1 LNKHWTRR
9 RIGAVTAIAAA
20 AAMVLAGC
28 SGGSSDGDGFA
39 DSAPESL
46 SGTISLWHF
55 FTDREAAAIESV
67 VGDFEKANPDVKVEI
82 HAGQDDE
89 KLAKKLATGTDIDV
103 AISGSTD
110 SVGLFCS
117 SGSFRDLDPVI
128 KRDGVDMSQFTD
140 VAKAYT
146 AFDGKQCALPM
157 LADAYGLYYNTDLLQ
172 AAGFSEPPKTLS
184 ELEDMAL
191 KLTTYNDDGSI
202 KTLGFNPL
210 MGFYEN
216 QPVNY
221 TGVVGGKWM
230 SDDGAKSVLDSKP
243 WKDLATWQKGFI
255 DKIGYDKLKAFTAG
269 AGDEWSADNAFQT
282 GQVAMNMDGEWRV
295 AFIADQ
301 APELKYGTAPFPV
314 PDGYEDIYGGGY
326 TTGTI
331 AGIAKGSQHPDL
343 AWALLKYLTTDTGAV
358 VKLANGIKNVPTTK
372 AALASGDLQYP
383 DQFQTFLDIAAD
395 PHLISVPATAIG
407 HANQTTFQTFWEQWQ
422 SGQATDLDAGLA
434 KVDTDINNALALSGD
449 PGE

>member
-1 LNKHWTRR
+1 
-9 RIGAVTAIAAA
+9 
-20 AAMVLAGC
+20 MVLAGC
-28 SGGSSDGDGFA
+28 SGGSSGDGFA

-55 FTDREAAAIESV
+55 FTDREAKAIDGV
-67 VGDFEKANPDVKVEI
+67 VKDFETANPGVKVEI
-82 HAGQDDE
+82 HSGQDDE
-89 KLAKKLATGTDIDV
+89 KLAKKLATGNDIDV

-128 KRDGVDMSQFTD
+128 KRDRIDMSQFTD

-146 AFDGKQCALPM
+146 SFDGKQCALPM
-157 LADAYGLYYNTDLLQ
+157 LADAYGLYYNTDLLK
-172 AAGFSEPPKTLS
+172 AAGFTAPPKTLS
-184 ELEDMAL
+184 ELETMAL
-191 KLTTYNDDGSI
+191 KLTTYNPDGSI
-202 KTLGFNPL
+202 KTLGFDPL

-221 TGVVGGKWM
+221 TGVIGGKWM
-230 SDDGAKSVLDSKP
+230 SDDGTKSALNNKA

-269 AGDEWSADNAFQT
+269 VGDEWSADNAFQT

-301 APELKYGTAPFPV
+301 APKLNYGTAPFPV
-314 PDGYEDIYGGGY
+314 ADGYEDIYGGGY

-372 AALASGDLQYP
+372 AALSSPDLSYP
-383 DQFQTFLDIAAD
+383 DQFKTFLDIAAS

-434 KVDTDINNALALSGD
+434 KVDTDINNALALSDD
-449 PGE
+449 PGK